1 MDSVSIPP
9 PQAALRPAIRRVHY
23 QVIIWPQAQ
32 VPKPNLPP
40 VTDFG
45 WALSENDC
53 YVPVMCN
60 LPSGPEKVLS
70 IVRCSCDPSKCTPPC
85 KCVRNGLSCTEMCS
99 CSDDIEK
106 CDNIADPDETVDCEA
121 DDVDEEEEL

>member
-1 MDSVSIPP
+1 MSP
-9 PQAALRPAIRRVHY
+9 PQAAFRPAIRRAHY
-23 QVIIWPQAQ
+23 QAIIWQRAQ

-53 YVPVMCN
+53 YVSVMCD
-60 LPSGPEKVLS
+60 LPSGPEEVLS
-70 IVRCSCDPSKCTPPC
+70 IVRCSCGPSKRAPPC
-85 KCVRNGLSCTEMCS
+85 KCVRNGPSCTEMCS
-99 CSDDIEK
+99 CSADIEK

-121 DDVDEEEEL
+121 DDVDESGPVV